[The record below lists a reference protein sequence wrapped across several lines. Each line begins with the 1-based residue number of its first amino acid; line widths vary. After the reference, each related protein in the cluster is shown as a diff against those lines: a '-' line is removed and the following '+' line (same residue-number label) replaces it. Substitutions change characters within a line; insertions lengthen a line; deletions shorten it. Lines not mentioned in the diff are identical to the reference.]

1 MKIDSRSFDSRRYKA
16 LYFLLP
22 LFNGAVIVSGHYA
35 LRRIT
40 GGPLLDTGLSAGAT
54 GILTDFVYFAAALV
68 VPGLVICSLEIFAL
82 GVIYRRNVV
91 PFALRRLRL
100 KQDEE
105 GNSLPVAGPFLLT
118 VAGAM
123 AVVLTL
129 RLLSAWIPEG
139 GGLGSTAIVFVT
151 AFLYALTVVPVL
163 ALCELAAADRANGDA
178 EGAGA

>member
-1 MKIDSRSFDSRRYKA
+1 MKTDSRSFGSKRYKA
-16 LYFLLP
+16 LYYLLP
-22 LFNGAVIVSGHYA
+22 LFNGAVIVTGHYA

-40 GGPLLDTGLSAGAT
+40 GGPLLDAGFPPDVT
-54 GILTDFVYFAAALV
+54 GILVTIAYFTAALV
-68 VPGLVICSLEIFAL
+68 LPGAVICILEIVAL
-82 GVIYRRNVV
+82 GMIYRRNAV

-100 KQDEE
+100 KQDEQ

-123 AVVLTL
+123 AVVVTL

-163 ALCELAAADRANGDA
+163 ALCEQAAAEAKD
-178 EGAGA
+178 GAAGGAA